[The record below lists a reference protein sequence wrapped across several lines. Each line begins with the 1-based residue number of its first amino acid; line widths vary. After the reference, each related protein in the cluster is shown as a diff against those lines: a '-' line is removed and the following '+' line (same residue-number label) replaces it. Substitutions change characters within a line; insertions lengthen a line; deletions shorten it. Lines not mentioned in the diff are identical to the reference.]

1 MFLIPFSAETLIN
14 FSQVRSQAI
23 ATYALCGFSNFSSIG
38 ITLGAMGSLVPERKS
53 DLSSLAFKAMICG
66 STVTFTSACMAGLLI
81 EDDVVI
87 NAISNSVNSTAI

>member
-1 MFLIPFSAETLIN
+1 MTHVTQIRT
-14 FSQVRSQAI
+14 QTI
-23 ATYALCGFSNFSSIG
+23 ATYALCGFANFSSIG

-81 EDDVVI
+81 DESVPVI
-87 NAISNSVNSTAI
+87 LSNSTMISI